1 MAIDPITLA
10 LGGASLLSG
19 FLGADKAADAAEK
32 GAANAIAEQRRQ
44 FDTVLGLQMPAIQ
57 TGNVARSQLAS
68 ILGLQTAGTT
78 GYNPI
83 NPLQGFNIAGGGGRT
98 ASTGGAIA
106 GLALGGLTGGLLGG
120 SLGGR
125 VETKNR
131 PIAQSDLQRLL
142 DTVKANPTAY
152 DEQGEI
158 QALISRNR
166 PGAQAQIANALVQN
180 KLGYFA
186 DPQPAAAGQPV
197 SGDQVQQMIANYPG
211 FQFAV
216 DQARRASTAQASAT
230 GSGPISGNVLTALQ
244 TDIAGRV
251 AMPAFNDYLN
261 RLAGLSGGGQVASG
275 TASSAAQNT
284 GANVSNLLQ
293 SQGDSR
299 ASGILGQTGAILGGL
314 GGLGEILGRR
324 GTNPVGGYDFNR
336 TFPT

>member
-1 MAIDPITLA
+1 
-10 LGGASLLSG
+10 
-19 FLGADKAADAAEK
+19 
-32 GAANAIAEQRRQ
+32 
-44 FDTVLGLQMPAIQ
+44 MPAIQ

-68 ILGLQTAGTT
+68 ILGLQTGGTT

-83 NPLQGFNIAGGGGRT
+83 NPLQGFSIAGGGGK
-98 ASTGGAIA
+98 SGGIPTP
-106 GLALGGLTGGLLGG
+106 LMG
-120 SLGGR
+120 SIGGR
-125 VETKNR
+125 VESKNR

-166 PGAQAQIANALVQN
+166 PGAQSQIANALVQN

-186 DPQPAAAGQPV
+186 DSQPAAAGGPM

-261 RLAGLSGGGQVASG
+261 RLASLSGGAQTASG
-275 TASSAAQNT
+275 TASQAAMNT
-284 GANVSNLLQ
+284 GANVSSLLQ